1 MKTKGI
7 LFILALVVLS
17 CSNDDDNS
25 TVANLVGE
33 WAWVQSSGGLVGNL
47 QTPETV
53 GAERSLIFT
62 STTLQSFEEGVLVF
76 ESEYSLQT
84 LESVLFNEPR
94 EMLVSDL
101 SFPNTIE
108 FNGQQLTLIG
118 DCNDCVTSTYIR
130 TE

>member
-1 MKTKGI
+1 M
-7 LFILALVVLS
+7 
-17 CSNDDDNS
+17 
-25 TVANLVGE
+25 ANLVGE

-62 STTLQSFEEGVLVF
+62 STTLQSFEDGVLVF

-101 SFPNTIE
+101 SFPNIIE